1 MNRFTSRLLVL
12 TFIIGLLSLGVSV
25 ALADLPTVSNEA
37 DCANY
42 YNPYIATPIG
52 DGLYECSPDNSTPP
66 PTDDGPCSLPT
77 GDVGAASACDP
88 CGGIAGEV
96 SANACDPCSLPTGDV
111 GAASACDPCSHVGG
125 EVGAAGDP
133 PVNNCNPPVVNNPA
147 PANSP
152 AQPGNP
158 GEISFNDSDLGV
170 ALVQTQDA
178 NGAYV
183 LEVFD
188 MHNHTSNGNFM
199 FSITQDDLAP
209 FVGNPPAANTL
220 LHAEGHVAV
229 YVLSTGE
236 IQMNVGPDSEGKIH
250 VKIFNGIPWTH
261 VYGYVI
267 EPA

>member
-1 MNRFTSRLLVL
+1 MNRSNNRLIVFILVSAIIA
-12 TFIIGLLSLGVSV
+12 TFASVVS
-25 ALADLPTVSNEA
+25 ADPGYPIVNNES
-37 DCANY
+37 DCAAQY
-42 YNPYIATPIG
+42 PGTIAVSIG
-52 DGLYECSPDNSTPP
+52 DGDYECQPDPNYVP
-66 PTDDGPCSLPT
+66 PTTNPPNPCSLPT
-77 GDVGAASACDP
+77 GDVGA
-88 CGGIAGEV
+88 
-96 SANACDPCSLPTGDV
+96 N
-111 GAASACDPCSHVGG
+111 ACDPCSHVGG
-125 EVGAAGDP
+125 DVNAASACNPCGGIAGEVGAAGDP
-133 PVNNCNPPVVNNPA
+133 TPNCNPPVVNNPA
-147 PANSP
+147 PANPP

-178 NGAYV
+178 NGAHV
-183 LEVFD
+183 LEVYD

-209 FVGNPPAANTL
+209 FAGNPPAANTL

-250 VKIFNGIPWTH
+250 VKIFDGIPWTH